1 MGYVEDAFEE
11 RTPLAA
17 FFSILLKAREGDAT
31 YACEGQPKN
40 FYLTHNLLQKTA
52 ESRLF

>member
-17 FFSILLKAREGDAT
+17 FFSILLKAR
-31 YACEGQPKN
+31 
-40 FYLTHNLLQKTA
+40 
-52 ESRLF
+52 